1 MQAIMKKKLIFF
13 AIAIIAINIQSC
25 SDFLDKELVS
35 DVAGD
40 YYATA
45 AGFEDAVD
53 ATYYYLKYVYSNE
66 RAYSLTVFGT
76 DTYTNGAD
84 GGFKGFNWYDATL
97 RSDQSI
103 LREMWENCYK
113 GVNQANAVI
122 GRAASVKGYDAGG
135 GYDPNNLPI
144 RVAEAK
150 FLRALYLFNIVRQWG
165 SAPMSLEET
174 VGVQLEAPKKTEDE
188 IYAQIITDLTDAMA
202 VLPVTAAQYGR
213 ATKGAAQNL
222 RGMAYLTRAWLNSA
236 AADFA
241 SAEADFTAVISSGT
255 YSLVANHATLW
266 DQSKQKNSE
275 IIFAVQNSTDILLN
289 SGGDGVAPGEGNR
302 GHLYFL
308 MQYDNQ
314 PGMIR
319 DIANG
324 RPFKRFRPTA
334 YLLDLWGKSRDID
347 NRFDQTY
354 KQAWICNGN
363 NKASD
368 FSWKQADI
376 DAGATKVGGVP
387 VTAGD
392 IGTAKFILGDTAIFI
407 PGPGRE
413 AKWTAAKRAATRY
426 GVILTTDAGTQ
437 NYNQFQ
443 FSHIKKFMD
452 PLRPTIQWQEG
463 SRDWFVMRLGETYL
477 LRAEARL
484 QQGNNAG
491 ARADIVVVRQ
501 RAAFAGVDMDAGINP
516 FDGLPNTPATI
527 DLDYLLDERA
537 REMDGEQCRW
547 YTLVRTKTL
556 AQRVTL
562 YNEDLIGT
570 MDDHFNRR
578 PFPQTQIDRTKGGFE
593 QNCGYPNAPACN

>member
-1 MQAIMKKKLIFF
+1 MKKKLIFF
-13 AIAIIAINIQSC
+13 IIAAIAINIQSC
-25 SDFLDKELVS
+25 SDFLNKELVS
-35 DVAGD
+35 DVAGE
-40 YYATA
+40 YYSTP

-84 GGFKGFNWYDATL
+84 GGFKGFNYYDANL
-97 RSDQSI
+97 RSDQGI
-103 LREMWENCYK
+103 LNEMWENCYK

-122 GRAASVKGYDAGG
+122 GRADGVTGYDAA
-135 GYDPNNLPI
+135 LKPI

-150 FLRALYLFNIVRQWG
+150 YLRALYLFNIVRQWG

-174 VGVQLEAPKKTEDE
+174 IGVKLDAPKVSEND

-202 VLPVTAAQYGR
+202 VLPVSQPQYGR

-222 RGMAYLTRAWLNSA
+222 RGMAYLTRAWLNTT

-241 SAEADFTAVISSGT
+241 LAEADFTAVIGGP

-334 YLLDLWGKSRDID
+334 YLLDLWGSSRSID
-347 NRFDQTY
+347 NRYDQTY
-354 KQAWICNGN
+354 KQAWISNGN
-363 NKASD
+363 NSATN
-368 FSWKQADI
+368 FPWTQAYL
-376 DAGATKVGGVP
+376 DAGAKKLVGTTLVP
-387 VTAGD
+387 ITAADLGKARL
-392 IGTAKFILGDTAIFI
+392 TTGDTAVFI
-407 PGPGRE
+407 PGPGKE
-413 AKWTAAKRAATRY
+413 ASWTAAKRAATRY
-426 GVILTTDAGTQ
+426 QVILRTDAGTQ

-443 FSHIKKFMD
+443 FAHIKKFMD

-484 QQGNNAG
+484 MQNNNAG
-491 ARADIVVVRQ
+491 ARADILKIRD
-501 RAAFAGVDMDAGINP
+501 RAKMNAGIDMDAGINP
-516 FDGLPNTPATI
+516 FDGSPNTPATI
-527 DLDYLLDERA
+527 TLDYLLDERA
-537 REMDGEQCRW
+537 REMDAEQCRW

-556 AQRVTL
+556 ATRVTL
-562 YNEDLIGT
+562 YNKDRIGT
-570 MDDHFNRR
+570 MDVHFNRR
-578 PFPQTQIDRTKGGFE
+578 PFPQQQIDRTLGGFE
-593 QNCGYPNAPACN
+593 QNCGYPNGPACN